1 MCRKVRQ
8 AGPLREEGAVRPLK
22 IMAASF
28 ERICSVLFD
37 TPHFYHPGK
46 AEALVRMLG
55 PRLTG
60 VPITIVNGNGGV
72 DHVAFANGR
81 PSAGVLGDRLGQAYD
96 RAGLAPFQIVDNVA
110 VIPIEG
116 TLVQKGAW
124 VGSSSGETSYQGL
137 RTQIS
142 RAKRHPDVKGV
153 VFEVDSFGGMVN
165 GAFETAADI
174 RDLSREKPTISIL
187 TDYAYSAGYMMA
199 SQARQIIM
207 PRFGGAGSIG
217 VVMMHADYSGHLE
230 QEGIKVTFIHA
241 GRHKVEGNAFEPLP
255 ERLRERWATEVETMR
270 GAFAEV
276 VEAGRGRRMK
286 KQAALDTEADT
297 FDAAESVKLGLV
309 DAVGDGQEAFEA
321 FIKEVNKRG

>member
-37 TPHFYHPGK
+37 KPHFYHPGK

-255 ERLRERWATEVETMR
+255 DRMRERWAAEVETMR
-270 GAFAEV
+270 EAFAEV

-286 KQAALDTEADT
+286 KKAALDTEADT
-297 FDAAESVKLGLV
+297 FDAAESVKLGLA
-309 DAVGDGQEAFEA
+309 DAVGDGSEAFEA